1 MNLKRFS
8 WLLVFLLLF
17 LISSF
22 ALPWKVESPE
32 QISLQVLG
40 EKKTV
45 PIEIKNFWGFSPWIQ
60 RFQVKMVDSDLVNV
74 DQVSDQVQLS
84 PKLLEGKTELMI
96 RSFPVIKYLTVE
108 VNPYLE
114 DLDKDGF
121 PDVAEL
127 KIESDRQLFRDL
139 FVNIARSQ
147 IAQESE
153 LWKEKDCS
161 GLVRFAYREA
171 MKKHDKAWFQGFQGE
186 LEGLFDIQ
194 SFNYPR
200 VPLLGTNL
208 FRIKP
213 GPFCYETIDN
223 DFSVFA
229 SAQYL
234 LSHNVVFLGR
244 DIQVAER
251 GDLIFFYQP
260 GFFNFPY
267 HVMIYEGKGKVIY
280 HTGAIEDQ
288 EGYIQEIFLD
298 DLKKHPDRRWWPVID
313 NPFFLGF
320 YRFKI
325 LE

>member
-1 MNLKRFS
+1 MKLKGFS
-8 WLLVFLLLF
+8 WFFIILLF
-17 LISSF
+17 FFMSSF
-22 ALPWKVESPE
+22 TFPWKIESPE
-32 QISLQVLG
+32 QVKLQVLG
-40 EKKTV
+40 GRKTI
-45 PIEIKNFWGFSPWIQ
+45 PIKIVNLWGFSPWIQ
-60 RFQVKMVDSDLVNV
+60 RLRIKTHDRDLLEVGFASN
-74 DQVSDQVQLS
+74 QLQLS

-96 RSFPVIKYLTVE
+96 RSFPLIKYLIVE
-108 VNPYLE
+108 IDPYLE
-114 DLDKDGF
+114 DLDHDGF

-127 KIESDRQLFRDL
+127 KTESDRQLFRDL

-147 IAQESE
+147 IVQESE

-171 MKKHDKAWFQGFQGE
+171 LKKHDKEWFQSFQGK

-200 VPLLGTNL
+200 VPLLKTNL

-213 GPFCYETIDN
+213 GPFRYETIDT

-244 DIQVAER
+244 NMQGAER
-251 GDLIFFYQP
+251 GDLIFFYHP
-260 GFFNFPY
+260 DFFNFPY
-267 HVMIYEGKGKVIY
+267 HVMIYAGKGKVIY
-280 HTGAIEDQ
+280 HTGAIEGQ
-288 EGYIQEIFLD
+288 EGYIQEILLE
-298 DLKKHPDRRWWPVID
+298 DLKKHPNRRWWPVQE
-313 NPFFLGF
+313 NPNFLGF

>member
-1 MNLKRFS
+1 MKVKRYS
-8 WLLVFLLLF
+8 WLFIVLLWF

-22 ALPWKVESPE
+22 AFPWKIEGPDQVY
-32 QISLQVLG
+32 LQVLG
-40 EKKTV
+40 GKKTV
-45 PIEIKNFWGFSPWIQ
+45 PIKVVNLWGFSPWIQ
-60 RFQVKMVDSDLVNV
+60 KLQVKARDSDLLDINFL
-74 DQVSDQVQLS
+74 SNQVQLS
-84 PKLLEGKTELMI
+84 PKLLEGQTELVI
-96 RSFPVIKYLTVE
+96 RSFPVIKHLAIKIE
-108 VNPYLE
+108 PYLA
-114 DLDKDGF
+114 DLDNDGF

-127 KIESDRQLFRDL
+127 KTESDRLLFRDL

-147 IAQESE
+147 IFQESE

-171 MKKHDKAWFQGFQGE
+171 LKKHDKAWFQTFQGK

-208 FRIKP
+208 FRIQP
-213 GPFCYETIDN
+213 GPFRYETIDT

-229 SAQYL
+229 SSQYL
-234 LSHNVVFLGR
+234 LAYNVVLLGEN
-244 DIQVAER
+244 IQAAKR

-260 GFFNFPY
+260 DFFNFPY
-267 HVMIYEGKGKVIY
+267 HVMIYEGNGKVIY
-280 HTGAIEDQ
+280 HTGALEDQ
-288 EGYIQEIFLD
+288 LGYIQEIFFN
-298 DLKKHPDRRWWPVID
+298 DLSKHPDRRWWPRVE
-313 NPFFLGF
+313 NPAFLGF

>member
-60 RFQVKMVDSDLVNV
+60 RFQVKMVDSDLINV

-161 GLVRFAYREA
+161 
-171 MKKHDKAWFQGFQGE
+171 
-186 LEGLFDIQ
+186 
-194 SFNYPR
+194 
-200 VPLLGTNL
+200 PLLQEVIQKEGVE
-208 FRIKP
+208 IK
-213 GPFCYETIDN
+213 
-223 DFSVFA
+223 
-229 SAQYL
+229 
-234 LSHNVVFLGR
+234 
-244 DIQVAER
+244 
-251 GDLIFFYQP
+251 
-260 GFFNFPY
+260 
-267 HVMIYEGKGKVIY
+267 
-280 HTGAIEDQ
+280 
-288 EGYIQEIFLD
+288 
-298 DLKKHPDRRWWPVID
+298 
-313 NPFFLGF
+313 
-320 YRFKI
+320 
-325 LE
+325 

>member
-1 MNLKRFS
+1 MKLKRFS

-17 LISSF
+17 LISSL
-22 ALPWKVESPE
+22 ALPWKIESPE
-32 QISLQVLG
+32 QINLQVLG

-45 PIEIKNFWGFSPWIQ
+45 LIKIKNFWGFSPWWKSL
-60 RFQVKMVDSDLVNV
+60 QVKTVDGDLLNV
-74 DQVSDQVQLS
+74 KLVSDQVQLS

-96 RSFPVIKYLTVE
+96 RSFPVITYLSVE
-108 VNPYLE
+108 VDPYLE

-127 KIESDRQLFRDL
+127 KTESDRQLFRDL

-171 MKKHDKAWFQGFQGE
+171 LKKHNTAWFQSFQGE
-186 LEGLFDIQ
+186 LESLFDIQ

-200 VPLLGTNL
+200 IPLLGTRL

-213 GPFCYETIDN
+213 GPFRFDTIET

-251 GDLIFFYQP
+251 GDLIFFYHP

-280 HTGAIEDQ
+280 HTGTIEDQ

-298 DLKKHPDRRWWPVID
+298 DLKKHPDRRWWPVVD
-313 NPFFLGF
+313 NPSFLGF